1 MALPTP
7 LQAFSGVP
15 KNTASADKQTIIDG
29 EKMTGAQALIRALE
43 DLGVQ
48 DVFGLPG
55 GAILPVFHA
64 INDDTKFR
72 FTLVRHE
79 QAAGHAAEGYAVA
92 TGRVGVC
99 IVTSGPG
106 ATNMIT
112 PIADANMDSVPLV
125 VITGQVGVNAIGT
138 DAFQEADIVGATY
151 PVVKHSYL
159 VTRAQDIPRV
169 LAEAHYIARSGRP
182 GPVVV
187 DLTQTAQTGEMSS
200 SWPQRMSLPGY
211 NPTTKAHGRVISDAA
226 KLFAQSYRPV
236 LYVGGGAVRSNASAE
251 VAELAE
257 VTGAPIVT
265 TLPARGIV
273 PNSNP
278 KALGMLGMHGAVAAT
293 AAAQRC
299 DLLVAIGA
307 RFDDRVTGKLD
318 AFAPGARVIH
328 IDIDP
333 AEIGK
338 NRAPD
343 VPIVG
348 DVSTVLND
356 LIPEIKRS
364 QAIGGKPNLKPWWDE
379 LNRLREEYAIDYD
392 QPCDKPTDG
401 SLAPQWVIKQLSDH
415 ADPSTIW
422 VSDVG
427 QHQMW
432 SAQLIDFEKP
442 HSWISSGGLGTM
454 GFGLPAAIGASVGS
468 QRDFKGR
475 KPVWLI
481 AGDGSFQM
489 TSEELTT
496 AFLDHAPVKIA
507 IINNSVYGMVRQ
519 WQTLFF
525 GQHYSQTNLADGDSK
540 EGGEFFDVPDF
551 VKLAEAYGCV
561 GLRAFTED
569 EAIDAINK
577 ANEINDRPVLIDFR
591 VWKDAMV
598 WPMVA
603 AGASNNE
610 VAYRP
615 GTQPLLHKGVD
626 DGDQA

>member
-187 DLTQTAQTGEMSS
+187 DLTQTAQTGEMYY
-200 SWPQRMSLPGY
+200 SWPQRMILPGY

-278 KALGMLGMHGAVAAT
+278 KALGMLGMHGTVAAT

-525 GQHYSQTNLADGDSK
+525 EQHYSQTNLADGDSK
-540 EGGEFFDVPDF
+540 ESGEFFDVPDF